1 MIEAARHR
9 SCRLAQTPNPPVK
22 DGGHVGQGDQV
33 AWALGARLGAFWGA
47 GSRLACEWILAGTKF
62 DPAWERPR
70 HPRPRQRG
78 ERSVAAL
85 AEHEYVQAARS
96 ATKRVRAPFGPV
108 HDAIAGADCIG
119 VAVLPQQALTAE
131 HVEDLLVGAVLVGRS
146 RKVPIGDLDAPQA
159 NCARACSATEI
170 VPLSLDVPDRKLA
183 RDPVV
188 HVCDLH
194 LLEVTSRHRIH
205 TRRTGCSHTR
215 ASRVRSSSKHA
226 TASPGK
232 PVPGAKAPS
241 ALVSSPIQANR
252 TERSP

>member
-96 ATKRVRAPFGPV
+96 ATRRVGPPLGPV
-108 HDAIAGADCIG
+108 HNPTAGAVCMVG
-119 VAVLPQQALTAE
+119 PALPRRALPAE
-131 HVEDLLVGAVLVGRS
+131 HEKNPLVGAVL
-146 RKVPIGDLDAPQA
+146 
-159 NCARACSATEI
+159 
-170 VPLSLDVPDRKLA
+170 
-183 RDPVV
+183 
-188 HVCDLH
+188 
-194 LLEVTSRHRIH
+194 
-205 TRRTGCSHTR
+205 
-215 ASRVRSSSKHA
+215 
-226 TASPGK
+226 
-232 PVPGAKAPS
+232 
-241 ALVSSPIQANR
+241 
-252 TERSP
+252 